1 MNRIIILFIFGLIL
15 FYSCNSVKNGVT
27 NPLRFTSVAH
37 EPLPYNIF
45 YPTSYGKKGKKVP
58 LFLWLHGSG
67 ERGNDNKIQLNH
79 VVPYLISPDVQ
90 AKFPA
95 VLVVPQ
101 CPKEE
106 YWAPVKRFEWSIV
119 NGGAI
124 TPPMDAVIQ
133 LLDKLMLDSNIDIER
148 IYVGGSSMGGFG
160 TLDLLSRRPEIIA
173 AAVPICGGSDL
184 EKVMN
189 YKDVPLWIF
198 HGAKDD
204 VVKPELSRA
213 LVAKLKEQ
221 GKNPKY
227 TEYPEGNH
235 GIWEAA
241 IREPEL
247 LPWLFSQ
254 RKIK

>member
-1 MNRIIILFIFGLIL
+1 MNRIIILFVFGLL
-15 FYSCNSVKNGVT
+15 GFYSCKTVKKGVT
-27 NPLRFTSVAH
+27 IPLSFTSSSNDT
-37 EPLPYNIF
+37 LPYNIF
-45 YPTSYGKKGKKVP
+45 YPTVYGNKSEKLP
-58 LFLWLHGSG
+58 LFLWLHGAG
-67 ERGNDNKIQLNH
+67 ERGNDNKAQLNN
-79 VVPYLISPDVQ
+79 VVPYLISPEVQ

-95 VLVVPQ
+95 VIVVPQ
-101 CPKEE
+101 CPKEG

-119 NGGAI
+119 NGGTV
-124 TPPMDAVIQ
+124 TPPMKVVIQ
-133 LLDKLMLDSNIDIER
+133 LLDKLMLDPNIDKER
-148 IYVGGSSMGGFG
+148 IYVGGLSMGGFG

-184 EKVMN
+184 AKVKN
-189 YKDVPLWIF
+189 YKDIPLWIF

-204 VVKPELSRA
+204 VVKLELSRD
-213 LVAKLKEQ
+213 LVAKLKEL
-221 GKNPKY
+221 GTKPRY

-254 RKIK
+254 RKKN